1 MLERSS
7 NAEWAARVPTLLIVE
22 DEPLIRVALLEYLE
36 ECGFE
41 VLAATNATEAIE
53 ITLESG
59 RQIDLVFSD
68 VVMPG
73 PINGFG
79 LAQWL
84 RRNRP
89 QVPIVLTSGDATK
102 ISTAKDLREN
112 ERFVRKPYRFDAVA
126 CQFRALIDLKRNLMA
141 TA

>member
-1 MLERSS
+1 MLETLSDLD
-7 NAEWAARVPTLLIVE
+7 WAAHSPTLLIVE
-22 DEPLIRVALLEYLE
+22 DEPLIGVALSEYLQ

-41 VLAATNATEAIE
+41 VLVATNATDAIG
-53 ITLESG
+53 IILKSG
-59 RQIDLVFSD
+59 TRLDLIFSD

-79 LAQWL
+79 LAQWV

-89 QVPIVLTSGDATK
+89 ALPLVLTSGAK
-102 ISTAKDLREN
+102 IAANELGEN
-112 ERFVRKPYRFDAVA
+112 ERFVRKPYRLDAVVS
-126 CQFRALIDLKRNLMA
+126 QFRALIDSRRNLMI